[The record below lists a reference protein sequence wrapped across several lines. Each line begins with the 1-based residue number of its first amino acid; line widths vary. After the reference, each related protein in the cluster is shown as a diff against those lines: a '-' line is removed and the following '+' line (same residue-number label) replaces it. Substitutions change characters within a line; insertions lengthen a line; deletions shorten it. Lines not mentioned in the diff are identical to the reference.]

1 MYVKEDIILPHTI
14 SFYDL
19 IVNKAMG
26 KSGPLF
32 QVGGAGVWG
41 RQESSAGARPAGQA
55 LSWAGAELHALWLV
69 PGASCLQ
76 VGIDLPPV

>member
-32 QVGGAGVWG
+32 QARAAGVDSWPTRHG
-41 RQESSAGARPAGQA
+41 YCCAIPSAFH
-55 LSWAGAELHALWLV
+55 WAA
-69 PGASCLQ
+69 
-76 VGIDLPPV
+76 PV

>member
-32 QVGGAGVWG
+32 QARAAGVDSWPTH
-41 RQESSAGARPAGQA
+41 RWHCFAIPLAFRWAAPA
-55 LSWAGAELHALWLV
+55 
-69 PGASCLQ
+69 
-76 VGIDLPPV
+76 